1 MKGIMVINNSYI
13 LLPHMRFH
21 AHHGVME
28 QERVVGCTFT
38 VSLEVKVR
46 FDKALSDDKL
56 ENTIS
61 YADIHAAVKEEIK
74 ITSSLLEHVAGRI
87 AKRLFLDFP
96 SIESLRI
103 EVMKQKPPMGADIK
117 EAGVRIEA
125 ERDSPV
131 L

>member
-1 MKGIMVINNSYI
+1 MDGFDSQVFEYVVA
-13 LLPHMRFH
+13 LPY
-21 AHHGVME
+21 GTTTSP
-28 QERVVGCTFT
+28 VVEF
-38 VSLEVKVR
+38 E
-46 FDKALSDDKL
+46 KAVSDDKL

-61 YADIHAAVKEEIK
+61 YADIHAAVKEEMK

-87 AKRLFLDFP
+87 AKRLFQDFP

-103 EVMKQKPPMGADIK
+103 EVMKQNPPMGADIK